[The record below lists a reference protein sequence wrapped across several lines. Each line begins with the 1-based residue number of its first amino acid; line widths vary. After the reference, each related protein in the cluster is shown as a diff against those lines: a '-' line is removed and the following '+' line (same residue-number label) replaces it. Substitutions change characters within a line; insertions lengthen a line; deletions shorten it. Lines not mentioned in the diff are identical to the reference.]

1 MSESERVDTAVAPA
15 TTARGISP
23 ETVTRVVLD
32 NGMVV
37 IVYPNHAT
45 PAVNISLSCEAG
57 AVFEPPELNGL
68 AGFTARTMRRGTKRK
83 TFERLNRETEERGM
97 TVGVDAGQQSL
108 SVGGRSLAEDAGRL
122 LDTIREVVREPA
134 FPLEE
139 IERLRNL
146 TLAGLREDEDD
157 TRSVAERTFREMTY
171 PPDHPYHRRVSGTLE
186 TVPRIGRQDMVS
198 FYQTYVR
205 PEGAIMVIVGD
216 IEPPAALDLVQQA
229 FGDWTV
235 PGERPTAEVPGVAR
249 PATIQRA
256 VKVLA
261 GKTQND
267 LVLGLP
273 GIRRADPDYYA
284 LQMTN
289 LLLGRLGLYGRLGKN
304 VREEQ
309 GLAYYVYSS
318 FEAGRGPGP
327 WAVRAGVNPK
337 NVQRAVDGILAEIA
351 RIKSEGVDA
360 EELQNGVQFLTGVLP
375 LQLETNGGIA
385 STLLDIEFHK
395 LGLDYV
401 QRYPG
406 IIRGL
411 TADDVQRAATQYLP
425 ADAYVLS
432 VAGPPVT
439 LDGAGGA

>member
-1 MSESERVDTAVAPA
+1 MSESQLVETAVAPVA
-15 TTARGISP
+15 TRGISP

-37 IVYPNHAT
+37 IVYPNHVI
-45 PAVNISLSCEAG
+45 PAINISLSTEAG
-57 AVFEPPELNGL
+57 AIYEPPELNGL
-68 AGFTARTMRRGTKRK
+68 AGFTARTMRRGTRRK
-83 TFERLNRETEERGM
+83 TFERLNSETEERGM
-97 TVGVDAGQQSL
+97 SVGVDAGQHSL

-146 TLAGLREDEDD
+146 TLAALREDEDD
-157 TRSVAERTFREMTY
+157 TRSMAERAFREHTF
-171 PPDHPYHRRVSGTLE
+171 PVDHPYHRRVSGTLE
-186 TVPRIGRQDMVS
+186 TVPRIQRKDMVT
-198 FYQTYVR
+198 FYRTHVR
-205 PEGAIMVIVGD
+205 PDSAILVLVGD

-229 FGDWTV
+229 FGDWTA
-235 PGERPTAEVPGVAR
+235 PGERPRAEVPDVPR
-249 PATIQRA
+249 PTAVQRS

-289 LLLGRLGLYGRLGKN
+289 LLLGRLGLFGRLGKN
-304 VREEQ
+304 VREDQ

-351 RIKSEGVDA
+351 RIKTDPVDA

-406 IIRGL
+406 IIRSL
-411 TADDVQRAATQYLP
+411 TAEDVHRAANQYLP

-432 VAGPPVT
+432 VAGPAPA
-439 LDGAGGA
+439 LDGTS

>member
-1 MSESERVDTAVAPA
+1 MSESELVDTAVAPVA
-15 TTARGISP
+15 AARGISP

-45 PAVNISLSCEAG
+45 PLINISLSTEAG
-57 AVFEPPELNGL
+57 AIYEAPELNGL
-68 AGFTARTMRRGTKRK
+68 AGFTARTMRRGTRRK
-83 TFERLNRETEERGM
+83 TFERLNSETEERGM
-97 TVGVDAGQQSL
+97 SVGVDAGQHTL

-146 TLAGLREDEDD
+146 TLAALREDEDD
-157 TRSVAERTFREMTY
+157 TRSMAERAFRERIF
-171 PPDHPYHRRVSGTLE
+171 PVDHPYHRRVSGTLE
-186 TVPRIGRQDMVS
+186 TVPRIGRKDMVA
-198 FYQTYVR
+198 FYRTYVR
-205 PEGAIMVIVGD
+205 PDGAVLVMVGD

-229 FGDWTV
+229 FGDWTAT
-235 PGERPTAEVPGVAR
+235 GERPTAAVPDVPPPTAV
-249 PATIQRA
+249 QRA

-267 LVLGLP
+267 LVLGVP

-289 LLLGRLGLYGRLGKN
+289 LLLGRLGLFGRLGKN
-304 VREEQ
+304 VREGQ

-337 NVQRAVDGILAEIA
+337 NVQRAVEGVLTEIA
-351 RIKSEGVDA
+351 RIKTDPVEA

-406 IIRGL
+406 IIRSI
-411 TADDVQRAATQYLP
+411 TAEDVQRAANQYLP

-432 VAGPPVT
+432 VAGPAVT
-439 LDGAGGA
+439 LDGAG